1 MNRTIRLG
9 NVPEQEWDD
18 LQAKGFDCLW
28 LMGLSPLGR
37 RIARQ
42 HPDLQKEY
50 AKALPG
56 WKESDVVG
64 SPSSVRA
71 YQLDPELGS
80 WEQLEKVLKKLHDRG
95 IKLILDYNGRE
106 KGDWDTY
113 PTSGLRINPKT
124 DQREKSCHDRGRD
137 FSHPMPQR
145 ESGFFMTI
153 LERGPSYRGRGPAW
167 GMRVRWC

>member
-1 MNRTIRLG
+1 
-9 NVPEQEWDD
+9 
-18 LQAKGFDCLW
+18 
-28 LMGLSPLGR
+28 MGLSPLGR

-106 KGDWDTY
+106 KGALGHISHEWAPDQSQNR
-113 PTSGLRINPKT
+113 PTG
-124 DQREKSCHDRGRD
+124 E
-137 FSHPMPQR
+137 
-145 ESGFFMTI
+145 I
-153 LERGPSYRGRGPAW
+153 LP
-167 GMRVRWC
+167 